1 LPALNNTDEFTEYY
15 SDMQESLGFFNSINY
30 NMLNFNESFKFNHST
45 GYLNGKNIL
54 SNIMKNNADEDPEI
68 FELTS
73 NIFRSD
79 FENKFD
85 SENFFDIK
93 RLNGDLEIPTMF
105 GYIYEDSE
113 DLNYLDSF
121 ISNIDDTYI
130 HKITPEYID
139 LTEMSIF
146 DEYVE
151 QAFDDNLEIF
161 FSKFNDN
168 FEEIN
173 YDYNLNYNDNL
184 SEQCIIK
191 NNILNNHY
199 NTNFNKFLNIKKF
212 KNNILLKTNKNLK
225 IIYENNS
232 KYLKNF
238 YNTVNKNNFLL
249 ENFI

>member
-191 NNILNNHY
+191 NNIL
-199 NTNFNKFLNIKKF
+199 
-212 KNNILLKTNKNLK
+212 LKTNKNLK

>member
-199 NTNFNKFLNIKKF
+199 NTNFKKF